1 MTSLFFNRSN
11 TRKYLLSLGKG
22 KLELGIIIELESLRI
37 IVEFSS
43 STFALISSFLIFNN
57 LEP

>member
-43 STFALISSFLIFNN
+43 
-57 LEP
+57 